1 MEGGEGVLIK
11 NYLYNQQHYLL
22 KYIYPI
28 PPSEGRHQLEILLLS
43 TNIKSLFL
51 RIKEIFL
58 LNSSKTD
65 SGIVLFHKIADTKT
79 FNTPCDTH
87 FTAAFLMFPIRFSTV
102 SDLLSASS
110 IRLLTSK

>member
-43 TNIKSLFL
+43 TNIKLLFL

-58 LNSSKTD
+58 LILLK
-65 SGIVLFHKIADTKT
+65 
-79 FNTPCDTH
+79 
-87 FTAAFLMFPIRFSTV
+87 PIRELFYFTKSPTQK
-102 SDLLSASS
+102 LSILHATHILQQLS
-110 IRLLTSK
+110 